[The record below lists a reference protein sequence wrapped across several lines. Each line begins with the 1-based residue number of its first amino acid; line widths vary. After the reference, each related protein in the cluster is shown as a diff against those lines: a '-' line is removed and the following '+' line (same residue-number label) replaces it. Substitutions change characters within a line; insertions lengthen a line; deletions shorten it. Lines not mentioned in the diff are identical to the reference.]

1 MNILAIGAHPDDLE
15 ILCGGTLAKYAKEGH
30 KVFMAHL
37 TTGNMGGKDISPQEL
52 TKIRDQEAKRAGEI
66 IGAEVLGPVCDDLGV
81 LFTPEMR
88 EKVTDIIRKTKPDVI
103 ITHSPNDYMTDHIIT
118 SQLVFDSA
126 FSATLPHYKTSLPA
140 HEKITP
146 IYYMDTILGHK
157 FLPEIYIDI
166 TEFFELKKAMLACH
180 ESQYKWLKGHH
191 ITDPFYMIETV
202 AKFRGLQAGVMYAEA
217 FAMEKTWGRVFPLN
231 LLPS

>member
-1 MNILAIGAHPDDLE
+1 MNVLAIGAHPDDLE

-30 KVFMAHL
+30 KVYMAHL
-37 TTGNMGGKDISPQEL
+37 TTGNMGGKDIPSEEL
-52 TKIRDQEAKRAGEI
+52 AKIRDQEAKKAGEV
-66 IGAEVLGPVCDDLGV
+66 IGAVVLGPVCEDLGV

-88 EKVTDIIRKTKPDVI
+88 RKVTDIIRQAKPDLI

-118 SQLVFDSA
+118 SKLVFDCA
-126 FSATLPHYKTSLPA
+126 FSATLPHYITEYPA

-157 FLPEIYIDI
+157 FQPEFYVDI
-166 TEFFELKKAMLACH
+166 TEYFETKKTMLACH

-191 ITDPFYMIETV
+191 ITDPFNMIETV
-202 AKFRGLQAGVMYAEA
+202 AKFRGLQSGVMYAEA
-217 FAMEKTWGRVFPLN
+217 FAMERVWGRVVPFN
-231 LLPS
+231 LLPT